1 MIPAVKSDC
10 RPTIGTHDTSSQ
22 VTADLRLE
30 PVIPAVKWL
39 QTYDWNPWYQQSSDC
54 RPTIGTHDT
63 SSQVTADLHLR
74 PPGHSDLPQVHLTKV
89 FSVVKAQARS
99 RAEDSVTQSLY
110 LCTSWFRQPNSPEIW
125 LNAFTNTIPCDLV
138 EIYWR
143 FEKKLSAFFAE
154 NCGRA
159 FLRAT
164 RHHIPRDSI
173 HNNVRCENVYSKWL
187 HFIPLTQ
194 NLQINKSGE
203 FLSGGQV

>member
-1 MIPAVKSDC
+1 MINPSH
-10 RPTIGTHDTSSQ
+10 RPLPTQDTQTQETNVCVPFAIGTHDTSSQ

-30 PVIPAVKWL
+30 PMIPAVK
-39 QTYDWNPWYQQSSDC
+39 SDC
-54 RPTIGTHDT
+54 RPTIGTRDT

-138 EIYWR
+138 EIY
-143 FEKKLSAFFAE
+143 
-154 NCGRA
+154 
-159 FLRAT
+159 
-164 RHHIPRDSI
+164 
-173 HNNVRCENVYSKWL
+173 
-187 HFIPLTQ
+187 
-194 NLQINKSGE
+194 
-203 FLSGGQV
+203 